1 MQKQRASQYKKIFLT
16 VSWIFLV
23 VVFAALI
30 VYLSV
35 HVVDLL
41 DSDMSSE
48 MVLAKELARSGK
60 LFTDAWHYSTEIR
73 VINTQLFYGVFFLFL
88 NDWQLVRILGTVLL
102 YLALLGSYYFF
113 CKKLRIELFFPVTAA
128 IMLLPL
134 SSPYFYIFLYGAYYI
149 PRISMMFLL
158 LGVLI
163 STGKETASNFSR
175 LLNYFLVSAIPLVL
189 GLEGPRMILIL
200 FIPLAVLVGLEG
212 LMFFLREKAPLTER
226 IDSFKHSEFI
236 PFFAQSF
243 IACFFSLVGYVINA
257 TVLSKIYTFEHTTLK
272 LQLSL
277 SNIRSTIYNQIH
289 SIGFNDGTFFL
300 SLVIWA
306 VVGVL
311 CLIYLFSKRQKTI
324 ESKRFILFS
333 LIAWACYSLF
343 SCLFPIGLVSWHFVP
358 VAILFIPCFVLVVMD
373 LKLKPV
379 LRNVAFAV
387 VGLCVLF
394 TAVQGYS
401 SFEDW
406 YIRKDV
412 RTNQEFSS
420 IASVLETEQ
429 FDSGYATFWNANILT
444 ELTDGK
450 IDMWSLNEFSGNT
463 AKNPDVFHW
472 LQLSAH
478 DNTLAQGKTFV
489 IWSAEEYKL
498 YGEQSFDYIGR
509 EIYRSDAFVVFEVIN
524 H

>member
-113 CKKLRIELFFPVTAA
+113 CKKLRIELFFPGTAA

-163 STGKETASNFSR
+163 SAGKESTSKFSR

-189 GLEGPRMILIL
+189 GLEGP
-200 FIPLAVLVGLEG
+200 
-212 LMFFLREKAPLTER
+212 
-226 IDSFKHSEFI
+226 
-236 PFFAQSF
+236 
-243 IACFFSLVGYVINA
+243 
-257 TVLSKIYTFEHTTLK
+257 
-272 LQLSL
+272 
-277 SNIRSTIYNQIH
+277 
-289 SIGFNDGTFFL
+289 
-300 SLVIWA
+300 
-306 VVGVL
+306 
-311 CLIYLFSKRQKTI
+311 
-324 ESKRFILFS
+324 
-333 LIAWACYSLF
+333 
-343 SCLFPIGLVSWHFVP
+343 
-358 VAILFIPCFVLVVMD
+358 
-373 LKLKPV
+373 
-379 LRNVAFAV
+379 
-387 VGLCVLF
+387 
-394 TAVQGYS
+394 
-401 SFEDW
+401 
-406 YIRKDV
+406 
-412 RTNQEFSS
+412 
-420 IASVLETEQ
+420 
-429 FDSGYATFWNANILT
+429 
-444 ELTDGK
+444 
-450 IDMWSLNEFSGNT
+450 
-463 AKNPDVFHW
+463 
-472 LQLSAH
+472 
-478 DNTLAQGKTFV
+478 
-489 IWSAEEYKL
+489 
-498 YGEQSFDYIGR
+498 
-509 EIYRSDAFVVFEVIN
+509 
-524 H
+524 

>member
-1 MQKQRASQYKKIFLT
+1 MQKKRATQNQKIFLN

-23 VVFAALI
+23 IVFAALI

-60 LFTDAWHYSTEIR
+60 LLTDAWHYSTEIR

-88 NDWQLVRILGTVLL
+88 NDWQLVRILGTVFL

-113 CKKLRIELFFPVTAA
+113 CKKLRMERFFPVTAA

-134 SSPYFYIFLYGAYYI
+134 SNSYFYILLYGAYYI

-163 STGKETASNFSR
+163 SAGRKTENKFSR
-175 LLNYFLVSAIPLVL
+175 WVNYFLVAAIPLAL

-212 LMFFLREKAPLTER
+212 LLLFFRGKVPLTER
-226 IDSFKHSEFI
+226 MDSIKHSEFI
-236 PFFAQSF
+236 PFFTQSF
-243 IACFFSLVGYVINA
+243 IACLFSMVGYVINA
-257 TVLSKIYTFEHTTLK
+257 TVLSKIFTFEHTALA
-272 LQLSL
+272 LHLSL
-277 SNIRSTIYNQIH
+277 DNIKTTIFNQIH
-289 SIGFNDGTFFL
+289 SIGSNDITFMI
-300 SLVIWA
+300 SLIIWV
-306 VVGVL
+306 VVGAL
-311 CLIYLFSKRQKTI
+311 CLIYFFSKKQKTI
-324 ESKRFILFS
+324 ESKRFVLFS

-358 VAILFIPCFVLVVMD
+358 IAILFIPCFVLVVRD
-373 LKLKPV
+373 LEFKPV
-379 LRNVAFAV
+379 LRDVAFAG

-394 TAVQGYS
+394 VAVQGYS

-412 RTNQEFSS
+412 RTNQEFAS
-420 IASVLETEQ
+420 IASALENEQ
-429 FDSGYATFWNANILT
+429 FDSGYGTFWNANIIT

-450 IDMWSLNEFSGNT
+450 IDMWCLNEFSSDT
-463 AKNPDVFHW
+463 AKEPDVYQW

-478 DNTLAQGKTFV
+478 DNTLPEGKTFV
-489 IWSAEEYKL
+489 IWSAQEYQE
-498 YGEQSFDYIGR
+498 YGNLSFDYIGR
-509 EIYRSDAFVVFEVIN
+509 EIYRSNAFVVFEVVN
-524 H
+524 